1 MANNT
6 AKVRLNNILVNKLE
20 SMQYD
25 IKYYV
30 NANYGSHDNI
40 KVLEDSDLEE
50 LIKIR
55 TMLKSLTNR
64 MKKQLSQ

>member
-1 MANNT
+1 MTNNT
-6 AKVRLNNILVNKLE
+6 AKVRLNEVLVNKLD

-30 NANYGSHDNI
+30 NVNYGNHDNA